1 MAKITKSVT
10 FDDERDAALL
20 AWLNGK
26 PNFSRFVRRALYRA
40 KEGPGASSLTPDDI
54 RIALR
59 AELSTY
65 FRSNR
70 SGMVPESVRVA
81 DEVEDTELEQN
92 LDNLFG

>member
-10 FDDERDAALL
+10 FDDERDAELL

-40 KEGPGASSLTPDDI
+40 KEGPGAPALTIEAVRLAMRDE
-54 RIALR
+54 LR
-59 AELSTY
+59 RLGAITATPAAAKDLPLT
-65 FRSNR
+65 
-70 SGMVPESVRVA
+70 
-81 DEVEDTELEQN
+81 EDAELEQN